1 MSEQQEQQMV
11 GLLAKINDNVSGI
24 REEMAGVKADVKQ
37 QGVALSEIRSDMKSE
52 NLPSRVALVE
62 RDVARFGKGLWVIG
76 TAFAGLVAHTVW
88 QLITGKHQS

>member
-1 MSEQQEQQMV
+1 MSDQQEQQQIA
-11 GLLAKINDNVSGI
+11 LLAKINDNVSGI
-24 REEMAGVKADVKQ
+24 REEMAGVKADVRQ
-37 QGVALSEIRSDMKSE
+37 QGVALSEIRADMKSE

-62 RDVARFGKGLWVIG
+62 RDVSRIGKGLWVIG